1 MSGFEHNSI
10 LSLAIIPSIFLMI
23 SQAIIYLKKSKN
35 ESNSRRTTAMKLRG
49 TIRAA
54 VFSIILL
61 PFVILGLPGTGHAEG
76 LYPGAEDIGQIT
88 MDKSVLWAPGKL
100 ALGGNGTLYVVDG
113 YKDHIL
119 KFDRKGNYRGD
130 ISVAGVS
137 AVAVAADG
145 TLYIGSHS
153 DYSVMI
159 YKSGKIKGYLG
170 SGAGEFFSIRDI
182 AVDKDTGN
190 IFVVDSVGNAVRV
203 YDSSGG
209 EQGMIAGVHLP
220 VSIDITADEIYVL
233 DSPIIDDAETG
244 APTTDS
250 VISVFDK
257 GLNLIGTI
265 DENEEYAMM
274 FRPTDITVADGK
286 IFVSDA
292 SRKSVLVYDTTGVYL
307 GEIKSNKGDI
317 HTAVSVAYSSGGIL
331 YVSESETHSIQMF
344 GFVVNEADGTV
355 SGTLY
360 ASITNQVAGANPGGM
375 WN

>member
-1 MSGFEHNSI
+1 M
-10 LSLAIIPSIFLMI
+10 
-23 SQAIIYLKKSKN
+23 KKSRN
-35 ESNSRRTTAMKLRG
+35 ERNSGRTTAMKLRG

-54 VFSIILL
+54 VLSIIII
-61 PFVILGLPGTGHAEG
+61 PFVILGLTGTGHTGE

-100 ALGGNGTLYVVDG
+100 AVGGNGTLYVVDG
-113 YKDHIL
+113 YRDHIL

-145 TLYIGSHS
+145 TLYIGSHR

-159 YKSGKIKGYLG
+159 YKRGKIKGYLG

-182 AVDKDTGN
+182 AVDQDTGN

-203 YDSSGG
+203 YDSSGR

-220 VSIDITADEIYVL
+220 VGIDITADEIYVL
-233 DSPIIDDAETG
+233 DSPIIDDPETG

-265 DENEEYAMM
+265 DEEGEDALM
-274 FRPTDITVADGK
+274 FRPTDISVAGGN
-286 IFVSDA
+286 IYVSDA
-292 SRKSVLVYDTTGVYL
+292 SRKSVLVYDTMGVYL
-307 GEIKSNKGDI
+307 GEIKSNTGDI

-331 YVSESETHSIQMF
+331 YVSASETHSIQMF
-344 GFVVNEADGTV
+344 GFVVNEADNTV

-360 ASITNQVAGANPGGM
+360 ATITAQVAGANSGGL